1 MAISPPSS
9 ARGSSHS
16 STAYRPALILLATL
30 FFMWGFIS
38 VINNTLL
45 PHLRSVFE
53 LSYFQTTLIESVW
66 FIGYLVASI
75 PAALLIERIGY
86 QRALSTGLT
95 VMTVGSLGM
104 VLAAT
109 LPSYW
114 VTIASLFTVSCGI
127 ALLQV
132 AANPY
137 VAVIGPAESSE
148 ARLTLVQ
155 AFNTTGDVLA
165 IVFGRYLILA
175 RTAGGTSAEGTELT
189 YAQRM
194 ADAQA
199 TQLPYLIV
207 AAVLAVLAIMI
218 ARAKL
223 PALGGATRR
232 LEAEQRRGL
241 SLWSHRNLVFGC
253 GAICACVWA
262 EISVG
267 NLFINFA
274 SQPTVA
280 NITHEQ
286 AAFYLTFFWGGMM
299 VGRFA
304 GAFIMR
310 AVAPEKVLAT
320 FAVGGVLSAL
330 IATFAQGPAA
340 MYGLIAIGLFT
351 SIMFPTVFAL
361 AIRGLGPLTEEGS
374 GLLIMSIAGGALVFI
389 NGSVADHFGIQWA
402 FIVTALCELY
412 VLFYAFWGAK
422 PTNVLPPEQLDAALQ
437 EALEGRPG
445 E

>member
-1 MAISPPSS
+1 MADTLPKSIQACSQPS
-9 ARGSSHS
+9 G
-16 STAYRPALILLATL
+16 AYRSALILLATL

-53 LSYFQTTLIESVW
+53 LSYLQTTLIESVW
-66 FIGYLVASI
+66 FIGYLIASI

-86 QRALSTGLT
+86 QRALSIGLV

-104 VLAAT
+104 VLAASM
-109 LPSYW
+109 PSYW
-114 VTIASLFTVSCGI
+114 VTVFSLFTVSCGI

-137 VAVIGPAESSE
+137 VAVIGPPESSE

-175 RTAGGTSAEGTELT
+175 RTSGGTSAEGTALT
-189 YAQRM
+189 HAQRM

-207 AAVLAVLAIMI
+207 AAVLAALAIMI

-223 PALGGATRR
+223 PALGTGTRR
-232 LEAEQRRGL
+232 LEAEQRKHL
-241 SLWSHRNLVFGC
+241 SLWNHRNLVFGC

-310 AVAPEKVLAT
+310 AIPAEKVLAVFAISATVSALAAT
-320 FAVGGVLSAL
+320 FVQGPGAMYAL
-330 IATFAQGPAA
+330 IAV
-340 MYGLIAIGLFT
+340 GLFT

-389 NGSVADHFGIQWA
+389 NGGVADRFGIQWA

-412 VLFYAFWGAK
+412 VVFYALWGARPINASPPVK
-422 PTNVLPPEQLDAALQ
+422 PEAAEQQALRAQ
-437 EALEGRPG
+437 
-445 E
+445 

>member
-1 MAISPPSS
+1 MAVPS
-9 ARGSSHS
+9 ATGTQAVAVNGGRVPN
-16 STAYRPALILLATL
+16 YVPALVLLATL

-53 LSYFQTTLIESVW
+53 LNYFQTTMIESVW
-66 FIGYLVASI
+66 FIGYLIASI
-75 PAALLIERIGY
+75 PAAKLIERIGY
-86 QRALSTGLT
+86 KRALTTGLA

-104 VLAAT
+104 VLAAA

-114 VTIASLFTVSCGI
+114 VTLISLFTVSCGI

-137 VAVIGPAESSE
+137 VAVIGPAETSE
-148 ARLTLVQ
+148 SRLTLVQ

-165 IVFGRYLILA
+165 ILFGKYLILA
-175 RTAGGTSAEGTELT
+175 RTTGGTSAEGTELT
-189 YAQRM
+189 HAQRM
-194 ADAQA
+194 ADAEA

-207 AAVLAVLAIMI
+207 AGVLALLAIMI

-223 PALGGATRR
+223 PELGAATRR
-232 LEAEQRRGL
+232 IAAEERKHL
-241 SLWSHRNLVFGC
+241 SLFNHRNLIFGC
-253 GAICACVWA
+253 GAIAMCVWA

-280 NITHEQ
+280 NITHEA

-304 GAFIMR
+304 GAFLMR
-310 AVAPEKVLAT
+310 AFAPEKILAV
-320 FAVGGVLSAL
+320 FACGGVIASLGATLLHGPMAMYAL
-330 IATFAQGPAA
+330 ISV
-340 MYGLIAIGLFT
+340 GLFT
-351 SIMFPTVFAL
+351 SIMFPTIFAL

-374 GLLIMSIAGGALVFI
+374 GLLILSIAGGALVFL
-389 NGSVADHFGIQWA
+389 NGKVADAYGINWA
-402 FIVTALCELY
+402 FLITAACELY
-412 VLFYAFWGAK
+412 VLFYALWGSKA
-422 PTNVLPPEQLDAALQ
+422 THALPPEKLDAVA
-437 EALEGRPG
+437 
-445 E
+445 